1 MSLGDYVMSIS
12 LITENSWGDIVKIQE
27 EAYTDVAPENVNIL
41 KNKWHSSPQTCAVY
55 SDHKGKV
62 VAYLLSHPWT
72 SDIPPKLNE
81 KISVTYSSTLFIHDL
96 ALALE
101 GRGKNIGKELV
112 QNLIDNAQKQSFV
125 RILLVAVQNSTGL
138 WAKFGFINMPSEK
151 ICSSYGENPQLMM
164 LELETIS

>member
-1 MSLGDYVMSIS
+1 MSMGGYVMSIN
-12 LITENSWGDIVKIQE
+12 LITENSWDDIVKIQE
-27 EAYTDVAPENVNIL
+27 EAYTDIVPEDVHIL

-62 VAYLLSHPWT
+62 LAYLLAHPWASET
-72 SDIPPKLNE
+72 PPKLNE

-112 QNLIDNAQKQSFV
+112 QNLIANAQAQSFV
-125 RILLVAVQNSTGL
+125 KILLVAVQNSTGF
-138 WAKFGFINMPSEK
+138 WAKFGFINMPSEE
-151 ICSSYGENPQLMM
+151 ICVSYGKNAQLMV
-164 LELETIS
+164 LELET